1 MNQKIFFDFGNAIL
15 KWIMPSTKT
24 EASAL
29 HAIHR
34 LTDTQWNQAVGRTG
48 KPPEGYIRVN
58 GVPYVVGEAALR
70 KGVPAKP
77 LGSARYTPEYY
88 GVGMCY
94 AIASS
99 IDSTVKNVTLYGSHA
114 PGDIDY
120 ANDLKSAAMGQ
131 WKVEYMGK
139 LLSFRVTSAYAFD
152 EPMGGFCH
160 FVLTKDGDPRKNNP
174 IETATTLVM
183 DIGGKTTDIVAV
195 DAGGNIDISSLYSES
210 TGIIKVLENFDNTL
224 RANNTEFFKQTDVI
238 DPRRL
243 NKAFITGKYVGGGKT
258 IPCDQE
264 AEEAANLLMYDID
277 NILSRA
283 GGLASYDAILL
294 TGGGAVLMSARLQ
307 EQYSSMPFH
316 LAETDM
322 DMAHFANV
330 RGGRK
335 LFTMLERLGVL

>member
-1 MNQKIFFDFGNAIL
+1 MNQKIYFDFGNAIL

-24 EASAL
+24 EASVL

-34 LTDTQWNQAVGRTG
+34 LTDTQWNQAVNRTG

-58 GVPYVVGEAALR
+58 GVPYVVGEPALR
-70 KGVPAKP
+70 KGIPVKP

-88 GVGMCY
+88 GIGMCY

-99 IDSTVKNVTLYGSHA
+99 IDSTVKNITLYGSHA

-120 ANDLKSAAMGQ
+120 ANDLKSAALGR
-131 WKVEYMGK
+131 WRVEYMGK
-139 LLSFRVTSAYAFD
+139 QFSFSVTSAYVFD

-174 IETATTLVM
+174 IEKSTTLVM

-195 DAGGNIDISSLYSES
+195 DSGGRIDISSLYSES
-210 TGIIKVLENFDNTL
+210 TGIIKVLENFENAL
-224 RANNTEFFKQTDVI
+224 RANNTAFFKQTDNI
-238 DPRRL
+238 DQRRL
-243 NKAFITGKYVGGGKT
+243 NKAFVEGSYRGGGQV

-264 AEEAANLLMYDID
+264 AEESANLLMYDID

-283 GGLASYDAILL
+283 GGLANYDDVLL
-294 TGGGAVLMSARLQ
+294 TGGGAGLMSARLQ
-307 EQYSSMPFH
+307 ATYPRIPFH
-316 LAETDM
+316 LAEPDM

-335 LFTMLERLGVL
+335 LFVMLERLGVL